1 MKRNKKPIKGY
12 INYYMRLIRSGMHG
26 AAGYVD
32 VPEDKIDDLE
42 IAIRFLR
49 IKGYPVDMSTEFEDG
64 RRRTEILIEKTI

>member
-1 MKRNKKPIKGY
+1 MG
-12 INYYMRLIRSGMHG
+12 LIRSGMHG

-49 IKGYPVDMSTEFEDG
+49 IKGYPVDMSTEFEEG
-64 RRRTEILIEKTI
+64 RRRTKILIEKTV